1 MTMSSFRVRP
11 KFEMESNK
19 TIEEIITIIKEKL
32 KINTHHLHGQAM
44 HDHITI
50 RVNQSHRHYWSPQ
63 LSVQLYR
70 EPEDKVT
77 RLVGVYGPMP
87 NVWTLFTL
95 VYLAVGVLFVF
106 ISIIGFSQKAL
117 GNSSS
122 ILYVLPILVAVA
134 LTMYI
139 ISQMGQKLGA
149 AQTYAIHYF
158 FEEALGEPVPEV

>member
-1 MTMSSFRVRP
+1 
-11 KFEMESNK
+11 
-19 TIEEIITIIKEKL
+19 
-32 KINTHHLHGQAM
+32 
-44 HDHITI
+44 
-50 RVNQSHRHYWSPQ
+50 
-63 LSVQLYR
+63 
-70 EPEDKVT
+70 
-77 RLVGVYGPMP
+77 MP

>member
-95 VYLAVGVLFVF
+95 VYLAV
-106 ISIIGFSQKAL
+106 
-117 GNSSS
+117 
-122 ILYVLPILVAVA
+122 VA